1 MIRVIRWLY
10 CDVSRCV
17 LHSALHYSLY
27 ARPSLRASVT
37 ASVPGFARW
46 PVSASGDFT

>member
-1 MIRVIRWLY
+1 MIRVMR
-10 CDVSRCV
+10 CDVSRFV

-37 ASVPGFARW
+37 APFRTSLRLL
-46 PVSASGDFT
+46 VSASGDFT